1 MIKARTV
8 LIWDGSLHS
17 IVCQGCIKGTIDY
30 VLPCYLR
37 VLFSRIHNISSDD
50 TNCLRQ
56 YNTRRLFTTH
66 TFNKTV

>member
-1 MIKARTV
+1 MIKALTV
-8 LIWDGSLHS
+8 LIWDGLLHS

-56 YNTRRLFTTH
+56 
-66 TFNKTV
+66 